1 MAGWTVRRWA
11 ARKGRAGGYM
21 TQHIDLSLGREGA
34 WWRSMQEEEEE
45 EEGM

>member
-1 MAGWTVRRWA
+1 
-11 ARKGRAGGYM
+11 M

-45 EEGM
+45 EEEGM